1 VQPFVPQLLPR
12 QDIDWPE
19 LLPAIGTANRAIAHY
34 DGILHGVPNPDVLLS
49 PLTTQEAVLSA
60 RIEGTQVTLT
70 EVLRFEAGE
79 EVAETESRR
88 QDMQE
93 ILNYRRALREAEH
106 ELESRPFSLSL
117 LKRLHA
123 VLLDSVRGRDR
134 GRGEFRRVQ
143 NWIGGPGTAM
153 EDASFVP
160 PEPSRVMDL
169 LDNWEKYYHAE
180 ERDPIVQL
188 AVIHAQ
194 FEIIHPF
201 VDGNGRLGRILLPL
215 FLYERRILSRPMFYL
230 SGYLEENRD
239 EYTAALRELNGLES
253 WNRWVHF
260 FLEAVSARAE
270 ANATTA
276 MAIMAL
282 YDRLKQEVLELTH
295 SQYAVPL
302 LDHLFADPV
311 VASSDLV
318 GAPGMPSKQMI
329 MTLLRKL
336 RGAGILRV
344 LRESR
349 GRRAQVLALAEL
361 INLCEGKE
369 VL

>member
-1 VQPFVPQLLPR
+1 MQPFVPQPLPR
-12 QDIDWPE
+12 QDIDWPG
-19 LLPAIGTANRAIAHY
+19 LLPAIGAVNRAVAHY
-34 DGILHGVPNPDVLLS
+34 DGILHGVPNPGVLLS

-60 RIEGTQVTLT
+60 RIEGTQATLT

-79 EVAETESRR
+79 DVAETEGRR
-88 QDMQE
+88 QDIQE
-93 ILNYRRALREAEH
+93 ILNYRRALREAER
-106 ELESRPFSLSL
+106 ELEGRPFSLNL

-143 NWIGGPGTAM
+143 NWVGGLGTAM

-160 PEPSRVMDL
+160 PEPLRVMEL

-201 VDGNGRLGRILLPL
+201 VDGNGRLGRILVPL

-230 SGYLEENRD
+230 SGYLEEHRD
-239 EYTAALRELNGLES
+239 EYVAALRELDGTRS
-253 WNRWVHF
+253 WNHWIRF
-260 FLEAVSARAE
+260 FLDAVSAQAE
-270 ANATTA
+270 ANASTA
-276 MAIMAL
+276 RAIMAL
-282 YDRLKQEVLELTH
+282 YDRLKQQVLELTR

-302 LDHLFADPV
+302 LDYLFADPV
-311 VASSDLV
+311 VTSSDLV
-318 GAPGMPSKQMI
+318 GAPAMPSKQMV

-336 RGAGILRV
+336 RDAGILKV

-361 INLCEGKE
+361 INLCEGRE
-369 VL
+369 VI

>member
-1 VQPFVPQLLPR
+1 
-12 QDIDWPE
+12 
-19 LLPAIGTANRAIAHY
+19 
-34 DGILHGVPNPDVLLS
+34 LLS

-60 RIEGTQVTLT
+60 RIEGTQATLT

-79 EVAETESRR
+79 DLAQTEGQR
-88 QDMQE
+88 QDIQE
-93 ILNYRRALREAEH
+93 ILNYRRALREAER
-106 ELESRPFSLSL
+106 ELESRSFSLNL

-143 NWIGGPGTAM
+143 NWIGGPGAAM

-160 PEPSRVMDL
+160 PEPSRVMEL

-194 FEIIHPF
+194 FEIVHPF
-201 VDGNGRLGRILLPL
+201 VDGNGRLGRILIPL
-215 FLYERRILSRPMFYL
+215 FLYERRILGRPMFYL
-230 SGYLEENRD
+230 SGYLEPHRA
-239 EYTAALRELNGLES
+239 EYVTALRELNGAES
-253 WNRWVHF
+253 WNRWIRF
-260 FLEAVSARAE
+260 FLEAVSVQAE
-270 ANATTA
+270 ANASTA
-276 MAIMAL
+276 RAIMAL
-282 YDRLKQEVLELTH
+282 YDRLKREVLELTH

-302 LDHLFADPV
+302 LDYLFADPV
-311 VASSDLV
+311 VTSSDLV
-318 GAPGMPSKQMI
+318 GAPGMPSKQMV

-336 RGAGILRV
+336 RDAGTLKV

-361 INLCEGKE
+361 INLCEGRE
-369 VL
+369 VV